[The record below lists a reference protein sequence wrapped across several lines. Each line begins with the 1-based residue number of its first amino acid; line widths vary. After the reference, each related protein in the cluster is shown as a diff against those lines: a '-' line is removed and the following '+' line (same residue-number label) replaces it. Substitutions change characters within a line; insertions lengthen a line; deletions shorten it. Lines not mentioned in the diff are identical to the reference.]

1 MAIEG
6 ALAAAGLGAAR
17 AGVTGVAGVWA
28 LVFVLIF
35 VALGGVSVVVGVVE
49 AAAAGF
55 SVWVGVAA
63 GRALVSDLAACSD
76 PFLTTFFS
84 APSSPEPDVLR
95 VVAMEITLFE
105 TPV

>member
-1 MAIEG
+1 MG
-6 ALAAAGLGAAR
+6 VAR
-17 AGVTGVAGVWA
+17 ASVAGVWA

-35 VALGGVSVVVGVVE
+35 VALGGVSVVIGVVE

-55 SVWVGVAA
+55 SVWVGVAS
-63 GRALVSDLAACSD
+63 GRNLVSDLAACAD

-95 VVAMEITLFE
+95 DVAMEITLYE
-105 TPV
+105 APV